1 MTLFNG
7 ADSAV
12 TTIAWRGNV
21 VAWGDA
27 TQVRIMDL
35 ATQSAICFL
44 NCPQGVSTYS
54 PLPCCLFWESESDL
68 YIGWA
73 DSIRH
78 VELSIATGGP
88 GESEVVTARSV
99 VDWETDC
106 IVCGLSSFDA
116 YHMII
121 LGYAPPFESDLGL
134 ALDDDDDEEEE
145 EVQDKNE
152 DKEDKSN
159 LKNSD
164 ITNNQ
169 YINKNKN
176 KVKNESK
183 NNGFDDD
190 AVVGLSQPEIQIIL
204 RSTGEVISSDLL
216 VLQHETMGGPSSFR
230 MLSTYDC
237 LSRSQD
243 GQKWRLNEVRE
254 KCPRGGLRGLAPSLF
269 ILSPQDFV
277 VARVRDVND
286 YIKKALDDLDLKG
299 AVELAQGD
307 RLSLKTYR
315 YADLLSLYL
324 EDLLDRDRTFDFDNK
339 NSNMIEN
346 ETVNLISN
354 INNINSS
361 GSNSSIGANA
371 KLNYLAALTQTKKK
385 PTDYVALAARES
397 HRLIGNDA
405 VLWERWVYAFAKR
418 RHLHYISPFIPVKDP
433 RLPNTV
439 YEVHYTRKQ
448 CIRLFLFFLFFI
460 CTHRVFAKFIVLND
474 FIKNCV
480 KNYIIS

>member
-44 NCPQGVSTYS
+44 NCPQGVSTYN
-54 PLPCCLFWESESDL
+54 PLPCSLFWESESDL
-68 YIGWA
+68 FIGWA
-73 DSIRH
+73 DSVRH

-88 GESEVVTARSV
+88 GESEIVTARSV

-106 IVCGLSSFDA
+106 IVCGISSFDA
-116 YHMII
+116 DHMII
-121 LGYAPPFESDLGL
+121 LGYAPPYEDDLGKE
-134 ALDDDDDEEEE
+134 LDRDEEEKTE
-145 EVQDKNE
+145 LSKPDIADNKYTN
-152 DKEDKSN
+152 KSN
-159 LKNSD
+159 ELD
-164 ITNNQ
+164 ET
-169 YINKNKN
+169 
-176 KVKNESK
+176 
-183 NNGFDDD
+183 

-216 VLQHETMGGPSSFR
+216 VLKHETMGGPSSFR

-243 GQKWRLNEVRE
+243 GHKWRLSEVRD

-269 ILSPQDFV
+269 ILSAQDFV

-307 RLSLKTYR
+307 RLSLKAYR
-315 YADLLSLYL
+315 YADLLSLYI
-324 EDLLDRDRTFDFDNK
+324 EDLLDRDRT
-339 NSNMIEN
+339 SGMGES
-346 ETVNLISN
+346 ESVPVNTTPT
-354 INNINSS
+354 NSS
-361 GSNSSIGANA
+361 RSGSSSSSSGVGANA
-371 KLNYLAALTQTKKK
+371 KLNYLAALAQPKKK
-385 PTDYVALAARES
+385 AIDYAALAAKECR
-397 HRLIGNDA
+397 RLIGNDV
-405 VLWERWVYAFAKR
+405 VLWERWVYAFTKR
-418 RHLHYISPFIPVKDP
+418 RHLHHISPFIPVKDP

-439 YEVHYTRKQ
+439 YEVRFLMQSHTFLN
-448 CIRLFLFFLFFI
+448 LFM
-460 CTHRVFAKFIVLND
+460 CVVLY
-474 FIKNCV
+474 CAL
-480 KNYIIS
+480 

>member
-1 MTLFNG
+1 MLRLTNPTALHYSGSVTGQLIYHKTIWFTQKNVTLFNG

-78 VELSIATGGP
+78 VELSISTGGP

-116 YHMII
+116 DHMII

-134 ALDDDDDEEEE
+134 ALDDDDDNDDHEDE
-145 EVQDKNE
+145 NE
-152 DKEDKSN
+152 DKVDKSN

-169 YINKNKN
+169 SINKNKS
-176 KVKNESK
+176 KDKNM
-183 NNGFDDD
+183 NNGFEDD
-190 AVVGLSQPEIQIIL
+190 AVIGLSQPEIQIIL
-204 RSTGEVISSDLL
+204 RSTGEIISSDLL

-339 NSNMIEN
+339 NVNMIEN
-346 ETVNLISN
+346 ETVNPISN
-354 INNINSS
+354 TNNNSS
-361 GSNSSIGANA
+361 SSSSSSIGANA

-418 RHLHYISPFIPVKDP
+418 RHLHHISPYIPVKDP

-439 YEVHYTRKQ
+439 YEVHYIRK
-448 CIRLFLFFLFFI
+448 
-460 CTHRVFAKFIVLND
+460 
-474 FIKNCV
+474 
-480 KNYIIS
+480 